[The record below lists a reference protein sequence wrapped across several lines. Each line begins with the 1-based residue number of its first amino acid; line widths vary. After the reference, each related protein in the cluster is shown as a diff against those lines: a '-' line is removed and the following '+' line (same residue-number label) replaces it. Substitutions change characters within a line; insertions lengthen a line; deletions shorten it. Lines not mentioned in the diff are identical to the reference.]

1 MDRLDGNAIAGTLFD
16 VFGEEMTT
24 ANGRC
29 AHCGAIRRLAE
40 TLVYLGGPGIV
51 ARCPRCD
58 NVLMVIVERRGTR
71 CLDMAG
77 LASLEQ

>member
-16 VFGEEMTT
+16 LFGEEMTT

-29 AHCGAIRRLAE
+29 AHCSTMSRVAE
-40 TLVYLGGPGIV
+40 AMVYLGGPGIV

-58 NVLMVIVERRGTR
+58 NVLMVIVDRRGTR
-71 CLDMAG
+71 CVDMTG
-77 LASLEQ
+77 LALLEQ

>member
-16 VFGEEMTT
+16 IFGEEMTT

-29 AHCGAIRRLAE
+29 ARCGTTARLAE
-40 TLVYLGGPGIV
+40 AIVYLGGPGIV
-51 ARCPRCD
+51 VRCPRCG
-58 NVLMVIVERRGTR
+58 NVLIVIVDRRGTS
-71 CLDMAG
+71 CLDMTG